1 MAKWINLGEMN
12 KYLFF
17 PFCGGIIKLLL
28 EFLLDRV
35 KKDFSSHP
43 LINGI
48 NESFGISLALIPFL
62 IVKIRTKR
70 LNKNFSVIIP
80 NPTNNNEG
88 TKVALKKTEKER
100 IINEKHFLL
109 ILSSFLIFL
118 QKYLTLCINHLYMT
132 NLWFYDIIFFS
143 IFSRLILDIKLY
155 KHQFLSLVSLGI
167 SSVIIFYFFII
178 DLQIFD
184 LFVVLYI
191 ELIFCIA
198 HVILKYVIDYKFCSA
213 FEACT
218 YEGILSLFF
227 YFIILLSVSFVEI
240 DKNSKLLKIFK
251 NINSDGKIYI
261 DNFSYFSK
269 VTGIEILAFI
279 SIAIIRGL
287 YNLSL
292 ILTLKHFTPSHII
305 IILLSDEIYD
315 SLKRDATGDV
325 GYIVITCILFPI
337 IYFSILVFTEII
349 ELNFWG
355 LSKNTRK
362 NITKR
367 AESSEDLEN
376 ITRNSS
382 FIEMDDDILVRMS
395 VNENENNN
403 N

>member
-88 TKVALKKTEKER
+88 TKVALKKTGKER

-109 ILSSFLIFL
+109 ILSSFPIFL

-198 HVILKYVIDYKFCSA
+198 HVILKYVIEYKFCSA

-305 IILLSDEIYD
+305 IIH
-315 SLKRDATGDV
+315 
-325 GYIVITCILFPI
+325 
-337 IYFSILVFTEII
+337 
-349 ELNFWG
+349 
-355 LSKNTRK
+355 
-362 NITKR
+362 
-367 AESSEDLEN
+367 
-376 ITRNSS
+376 
-382 FIEMDDDILVRMS
+382 
-395 VNENENNN
+395 
-403 N
+403 